1 MTGSVNSANFCLMY
15 KLLFVGA
22 GPLNFCKLFINQFIY
37 CILVSLGLFTYR
49 VSIYFLAYRGLFFL
63 RKSQMYSLRYKVCE
77 KIKRLLLILEP
88 GVFPHRK
95 LLRAF
100 F

>member
-37 CILVSLGLFTYR
+37 CILVSLGLFTYSQYLFF
-49 VSIYFLAYRGLFFL
+49 SILRPFFFL

-77 KIKRLLLILEP
+77 KIKRLLLSLEP